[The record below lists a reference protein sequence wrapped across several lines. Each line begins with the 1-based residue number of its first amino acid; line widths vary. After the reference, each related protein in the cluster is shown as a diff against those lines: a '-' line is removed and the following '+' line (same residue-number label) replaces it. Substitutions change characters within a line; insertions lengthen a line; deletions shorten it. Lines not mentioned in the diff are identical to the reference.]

1 MDRGGYRPPP
11 PGPGRGY
18 FGRGGVESPGP
29 AYPHLRPGRDRAE
42 EARTPPPPFG
52 PWGLEQRDFP
62 RPLWERPPL
71 SAGAERY
78 PPPPPPPPQGQEA
91 GRYHPCQEQPP
102 PLPPHHLGLQPL
114 EAGPQEQQQQQQRP
128 FRDHPPPQHQPFPG
142 RAAENGGPHRVDG
155 PGPRQLHPADHGRGD
170 PGGAFPHAYGELPP
184 WSDEPGPRRAG
195 AGGGG
200 GSSSCEAPPA
210 WWPAAGTLSG
220 RPPPAGSPEGP
231 EDPSERARLWLSR
244 VLSRRRLRPPEPRGP
259 PEPGP
264 SVAEARESI
273 LGVCRLTAEL
283 TALCRRLRQ
292 SVEDDA
298 AWAETHREA
307 LELKEALEA
316 ELRPL
321 TDAGYVAAVRRRL
334 GRIET
339 RRSRARRK
347 KEELGL
353 EGRERGE
360 RAAEREAG
368 IDEWRAKRVR
378 QVEEKKKERE
388 LKAAADSVLA
398 EVRKK
403 QADAKRILD
412 ILCAL
417 EKLRKL
423 RKEAAARK
431 AVHPPP
437 SSDEIFQLHVE
448 GLRKMIKKRSELYDA
463 EERALRVMLE
473 GEQEEERKRERENK
487 LKKQREKLEEQQRE
501 VEFIMF
507 GDPELPSN
515 HPLRPFRQYYLQAE
529 HSPHVLV
536 QIRQEWDRYLV
547 PEDHPDGSFVPHGWV
562 FPVPPSHDT
571 WATALGQ
578 SESW

>member
-170 PGGAFPHAYGELPP
+170 PGG
-184 WSDEPGPRRAG
+184 
-195 AGGGG
+195 
-200 GSSSCEAPPA
+200 
-210 WWPAAGTLSG
+210 
-220 RPPPAGSPEGP
+220 
-231 EDPSERARLWLSR
+231 
-244 VLSRRRLRPPEPRGP
+244 
-259 PEPGP
+259 PGP